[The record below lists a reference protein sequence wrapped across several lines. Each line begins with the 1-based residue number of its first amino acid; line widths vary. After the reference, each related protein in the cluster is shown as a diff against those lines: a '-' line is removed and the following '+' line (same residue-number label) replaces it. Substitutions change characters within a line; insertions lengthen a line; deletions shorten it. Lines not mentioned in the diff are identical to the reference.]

1 MFDDHIISRAFNN
14 FLLACALFMVCGW
27 GRAEAEIVPK
37 SKELFFNE
45 VVEGEVVEREIELV
59 NTSSSTINVTE
70 VIPDCG
76 CLVLDFKPTPINPG
90 ESFKVVVKFFSRGFS
105 GPINKVIRFI
115 TSLSSQPKVDIP
127 VRGRVLPRLVIR
139 PERLVFPDQI
149 ASNNSTEQVIKIRAG
164 TSRLSSL
171 KVRSLSSNISIS
183 KVKLHKDDTEQEY
196 RVRLLSPLPLG
207 DFNTSLSVRVDGFN
221 TIIQVFARILGAIEL
236 DRSVLPFG
244 LVQKGQ
250 IYTKKV
256 NIRTLEKG
264 LVLTSDAIVSSCDC
278 IKTNLKRVNS
288 DQYLLNVNLDTALL
302 TRKRTLETIKI
313 YINEEVVEL
322 RVSAL
327 L

>member
-1 MFDDHIISRAFNN
+1 
-14 FLLACALFMVCGW
+14 
-27 GRAEAEIVPK
+27 
-37 SKELFFNE
+37 
-45 VVEGEVVEREIELV
+45 
-59 NTSSSTINVTE
+59 
-70 VIPDCG
+70 
-76 CLVLDFKPTPINPG
+76 
-90 ESFKVVVKFFSRGFS
+90 
-105 GPINKVIRFI
+105 
-115 TSLSSQPKVDIP
+115 
-127 VRGRVLPRLVIR
+127 
-139 PERLVFPDQI
+139 
-149 ASNNSTEQVIKIRAG
+149 
-164 TSRLSSL
+164 
-171 KVRSLSSNISIS
+171 VRSLSSNISIS